1 MGGWGGGGD
10 HHDGSDGVYAYLSTS
25 KIPFSNLLLEDHTS
39 VNLPSSLSFPKLTT
53 TSSKDLS
60 VTDTA
65 SACSASSLVGG
76 APILTT
82 SFRDG
87 QCLACFNM
95 AATLLAPHT
104 TTGMDTV
111 RGGRGEG
118 GGGREGEG
126 GRDRGMG
133 RGREGWMEGWGG
145 GGRDGWRDGE
155 GERGGGREGGVVLI
169 QVIIAL
175 PNTPWLMM

>member
-1 MGGWGGGGD
+1 MMGQM
-10 HHDGSDGVYAYLSTS
+10 VCTLTS
-25 KIPFSNLLLEDHTS
+25 RLATFPFPISCWKDHTS
-39 VNLPSSLSFPKLTT
+39 VNLPSSSSSLSFPKLTT

-111 RGGRGEG
+111 RGGRGR
-118 GGGREGEG
+118 GGRGRGGEGEG
-126 GRDRGMG
+126 G
-133 RGREGWMEGWGG
+133 E
-145 GGRDGWRDGE
+145 GE
-155 GERGGGREGGVVLI
+155 GERGRGGRGCANTGDHSFAQHTMVNDVIGGI
-169 QVIIAL
+169 W
-175 PNTPWLMM
+175 T

>member
-1 MGGWGGGGD
+1 MAGEKEVTTMMGQMMC
-10 HHDGSDGVYAYLSTS
+10 ALTS
-25 KIPFSNLLLEDHTS
+25 RLARFPFPISCWKDHTS

-104 TTGMDTV
+104 TTGMDTGWEE
-111 RGGRGEG
+111 GGREG
-118 GGGREGEG
+118 GWGGMGRGREGEG
-126 GRDRGMG
+126 GR
-133 RGREGWMEGWGG
+133 EG
-145 GGRDGWRDGE
+145 
-155 GERGGGREGGVVLI
+155 LC
-169 QVIIAL
+169 
-175 PNTPWLMM
+175 

>member
-1 MGGWGGGGD
+1 MMGQM
-10 HHDGSDGVYAYLSTS
+10 VCTLTS
-25 KIPFSNLLLEDHTS
+25 RLARFLFPISCWKDHTS
-39 VNLPSSLSFPKLTT
+39 VNLPSSSSLSFPKLTT

-111 RGGRGEG
+111 RGGRE
-118 GGGREGEG
+118 
-126 GRDRGMG
+126 
-133 RGREGWMEGWGG
+133 
-145 GGRDGWRDGE
+145 GWRDGE
-155 GERGGGREGGVVLI
+155 GERGRGGRGREGGRSGEVWVDTRYAAHLD
-169 QVIIAL
+169 
-175 PNTPWLMM
+175 

>member
-1 MGGWGGGGD
+1 MMGQM
-10 HHDGSDGVYAYLSTS
+10 VCTLTS
-25 KIPFSNLLLEDHTS
+25 RLARFLFPISCWKDHTS
-39 VNLPSSLSFPKLTT
+39 VNLSSSSSLSFPKLTT

-60 VTDTA
+60 VIDTA

-111 RGGRGEG
+111 RGGREGGMGRGRGRGGEGERGRGGRGREGEGGGGRGREGEG
-118 GGGREGEG
+118 GGGREEW
-126 GRDRGMG
+126 RGMG
-133 RGREGWMEGWGG
+133 RHS
-145 GGRDGWRDGE
+145 
-155 GERGGGREGGVVLI
+155 LCS
-169 QVIIAL
+169 
-175 PNTPWLMM
+175 TP

>member
-1 MGGWGGGGD
+1 MMGQM
-10 HHDGSDGVYAYLSTS
+10 VCTLTS
-25 KIPFSNLLLEDHTS
+25 RLARFLFPISCWKDHTS
-39 VNLPSSLSFPKLTT
+39 VNLSSSSSLSFPKLTT

-104 TTGMDTV
+104 TTGMDTGWEEGG
-111 RGGRGEG
+111 REGGRGG
-118 GGGREGEG
+118 GMGEG
-126 GRDRGMG
+126 GRDGGMG
-133 RGREGWMEGWGG
+133 RGREGGG
-145 GGRDGWRDGE
+145 
-155 GERGGGREGGVVLI
+155 GERGREGLC
-169 QVIIAL
+169 
-175 PNTPWLMM
+175 